1 MLYSKN
7 ECWAQNFFVEEK
19 KRRKIEDAKTEDII
33 GLFFGQTIFFNTGM
47 KNTPYEKKVTSQ
59 SKEEDILLLYLN
71 NNFHVTVLFIL
82 ITVSIG
88 STVLVYVHILFTNNN
103 YIPVPYI
110 KHTKKPATSIVQN
123 ITSNQQTN
131 QPTNQPTNQQTIQSL
146 IHLPTNK

>member
-59 SKEEDILLLYLN
+59 SKEEDTAAVPQQQLSCYSIIYIL
-71 NNFHVTVLFIL
+71 
-82 ITVSIG
+82 
-88 STVLVYVHILFTNNN
+88 
-103 YIPVPYI
+103 
-110 KHTKKPATSIVQN
+110 
-123 ITSNQQTN
+123 
-131 QPTNQPTNQQTIQSL
+131 
-146 IHLPTNK
+146 